1 MNAIP
6 NSFGSLS
13 LGLYPNQLRGVKIFG
28 KPPYIHVS
36 CLVDEPME
44 LPVRLERD
52 ACQNQSRQTY
62 RTCSAPNGHYIFV
75 SEGGDTYILIPKV
88 NVNTHIYIYINLCIC
103 GNDDQPMDFEVLQN
117 CSAPTPT
124 GSFQWG
130 TQHKVP

>member
-88 NVNTHIYIYINLCIC
+88 NVNTHIYIYI
-103 GNDDQPMDFEVLQN
+103 
-117 CSAPTPT
+117 
-124 GSFQWG
+124 
-130 TQHKVP
+130 HKFMYMWK